1 MRDLKVTVVIPALNE
16 AGSLPRVLARIPKDI
31 YEVILVDGAST
42 DDTVEVARQALP
54 SIRIL
59 AQQGR
64 GKGAAL
70 RTGFEAATGDII
82 VHLDADGSTD
92 PAEIP
97 AFVGALA
104 AGADYAKGTRFI
116 QGAGSSDMT
125 LLRSFGNRFFV
136 VLANT
141 LFGSRFTDIT
151 YGYNALWRVHRDKLA
166 PEIDG
171 WANEIVGN
179 IRMVR
184 YGLRVV
190 EVASFESPRIA
201 GVAKLKTFPAG
212 WTILKAM
219 VAERFRALPNMGT
232 QVGAPS
238 LTVLDGNQYAAIP
251 IMSDTPLLESHREQ
265 YEGERELV
273 AVGE

>member
-1 MRDLKVTVVIPALNE
+1 LRDLKVTVVIPALNE
-16 AGSLPRVLARIPKDI
+16 AGSLPRVLARIPTDI
-31 YEVILVDGAST
+31 HEVILVDGAST
-42 DDTVEVARQALP
+42 DDTVAVARQAMP

-97 AFVGALA
+97 AFVGALV

-125 LLRSFGNRFFV
+125 LLRGFGNRFFV
-136 VLANT
+136 VLANS

-166 PEIDG
+166 PEVDG

-179 IRMVR
+179 IRAFR
-184 YGLRVV
+184 HGLRVV
-190 EVASFESPRIA
+190 EVASYESSRIA
-201 GVAKLKTFPAG
+201 GEAKLRTFPAG

-219 VAERFRALPNMGT
+219 VAERFRTLPNVGPR
-232 QVGAPS
+232 VGAPS
-238 LTVLDGNQYAAIP
+238 LTVFEGSQYAAIP
-251 IMSDTPLLESHREQ
+251 ILSDTLAQESLHEP
-265 YEGERELV
+265 YESELV